1 MFFGGQRAK
10 ILTAYS
16 ARITKFI
23 YNILMHVILTHEQAD
38 FDALASLFGAYLLD
52 EKALPVLPRRMNRNL
67 RAFLTLYGA
76 EFPFVDPRD
85 LPQKSIKRVLLV
97 DTQSLV
103 TLKGMGDWTEVR
115 VIDHH
120 PRRAGL
126 PDTWQFTY
134 APTGATTTVLV
145 EAMQAHNGHLSMIQA
160 TLLLLGIYEDTGALT
175 YSSTTSRDVRAAAY
189 LLELGASLQ
198 IAVDFLNPPLSP
210 DQRRVYESLVSSAQT
225 YEIAGRRIVIAGA
238 DATGLSEEISTLA
251 HKLRDLLDPDALFV
265 LVRTDD
271 GVRMVARS
279 TTDQIDVAA
288 VAAQF
293 GGGGHDRAAAA
304 LIRPDK
310 EPPDSLLFE
319 IRDRLLEIL
328 PRFVRPLVTVAQIMS
343 NKPRLLDPET
353 PAQEVARLMQRYGYE
368 GFPVV
373 KDGRV
378 LGLLTRRAVDRAL
391 AHKLNLTAASLMDA
405 GSVTVRPEDSLETLQ
420 ARMTDSGWGQIP
432 VVDESGAVI
441 GIVTRT
447 DLLKTLLPGK
457 KRPERRSLTSKL
469 ENALPPERL
478 ALVRLVAAEAEAQG
492 LAVYVVGGFVRD
504 LLLGRPSLD
513 FDIVVEGDAILLARA
528 LSAKHGGRF
537 TSHTR
542 FGTAKWFLPPGLIVS
557 QTSSLPTFVD
567 LISARQEYYEHPT
580 ALPTVERGSIKLD
593 LHRRD
598 FTINTLALRLDG
610 RHFGELYDY
619 WGGLADLERGL
630 VRVLHSLSFV
640 DDPTRMIRAVRFEQR
655 FGFQIEARTL
665 QLMDEARPLLDRLT
679 SERIRHE
686 FDLILDEPNAP
697 AMLSRLA
704 DLHLLAAIRPN
715 LPWNETIC
723 SRLEEH
729 LSDSVPN
736 EWLGS
741 GWTLGGLPSRRAL
754 GYLLW
759 LFDQPLAVL
768 NRIINRLRLTAPL
781 ARALRLASALWADLP
796 SLVGTPPSVWTGRLD
811 GLPLPAVYAVYCAA
825 EGDARANLE
834 QYALIWRHVQPRT
847 DGHVLQSLGVPPG
860 PAYQNLLRRLLY
872 ARLDGEVTNDEEEEA
887 LLKRLLSE
895 LSG

>member
-1 MFFGGQRAK
+1 M
-10 ILTAYS
+10 I
-16 ARITKFI
+16 KFI
-23 YNILMHVILTHEQAD
+23 YNIPMHVILTHEQAD

-76 EFPFVDPRD
+76 EFPFLDPRD
-85 LPQKSIKRVLLV
+85 LPQESLDRITLV

-103 TLKGMGDWTEVR
+103 TLKGMGDQTEIR

-120 PRRAGL
+120 PRRPGL
-126 PDTWQFTY
+126 PDGWQFTY

-145 EAMQAHNGHLSMIQA
+145 EAIQAHNGHLSMIQA

-175 YSSTTSRDVRAAAY
+175 YTSTTPRDVRAAAY
-189 LLELGASLQ
+189 LLEQGASLQ
-198 IAVDFLNPPLSP
+198 IAVEFLNPPLSP
-210 DQRRVYESLVSSAQT
+210 AQRRVYENLATSAT
-225 YEIAGRRIVIAGA
+225 THEIAGRRIIVARA
-238 DATGLSEEISTLA
+238 DATGMNEEISTLA

-288 VAAQF
+288 VAGQF

-304 LIRPDK
+304 LIRPEK
-310 EPPDSLLFE
+310 EPQADLL
-319 IRDRLLEIL
+319 DQVCARLLEIL
-328 PRFVRPLVTVAQIMS
+328 PRFVRPSITVAQIMS
-343 NKPRLLDPET
+343 NKPHLLTPET

-368 GFPVV
+368 GFPVIQ
-373 KDGRV
+373 DGRV
-378 LGLLTRRAVDRAL
+378 VGLLTRRAVDRAL

-405 GSVTVRPEDSLETLQ
+405 GEVTIRPGDSLETLQ
-420 ARMTDSGWGQIP
+420 TRMTDSGWGQIP
-432 VVDESGAVI
+432 VVDDSGAVI

-447 DLLKTLLPGK
+447 DLLKTLSPRK
-457 KRPERRSLTSKL
+457 SRPERHNLASKL
-469 ENALPPERL
+469 EGALPPERL
-478 ALVRLVAAEAEAQG
+478 ELVRLVAAEAEAHG

-504 LLLGRPSLD
+504 LLLARPSLD

-528 LSAKHGGRF
+528 LTEKHGGRF

-542 FGTAKWFLPPGLIVS
+542 FGTAKWFLPDKFSTAGPA
-557 QTSSLPTFVD
+557 SLPAFVD

-580 ALPTVERGSIKLD
+580 ALPTVERSSIKLD

-655 FGFQIEARTL
+655 FGFRIETRTL
-665 QLMDEARPLLDRLT
+665 QLMKEAQPLLDRLT
-679 SERIRHE
+679 GERIRHE
-686 FDLILDEPNAP
+686 LDLILDESAAP

-704 DLHLLAAIRPN
+704 DLHLLSALKPN
-715 LPWNETIC
+715 LPWDERIR
-723 SRLEEH
+723 SRLEKY
-729 LSDSVPN
+729 LSAPIPT

-741 GWTLGGLPSRRAL
+741 GWTLGGVPSRRAL

-759 LFDQPLAVL
+759 LSQQPPPVL
-768 NRIINRLRLTAPL
+768 NRLVTRLRLTAPL
-781 ARALRLASALWADLP
+781 ARTLRLASALFADLP
-796 SLVGTPPSVWTGRLD
+796 SLLGAPPSIWTSRLD
-811 GLPLPAVYAVYCAA
+811 DVPLPGIYAVYCAA
-825 EGDARANLE
+825 DEEVRANL
-834 QYALIWRHVQPRT
+834 QNYAAVWRHIQPQT
-847 DGHVLQSLGVPPG
+847 DGHALQLLGLPPG
-860 PAYQNLLRRLLY
+860 PIYQNLLRRLRS
-872 ARLDGEVTNDEEEEA
+872 AWLDGEVKNKAEEDA
-887 LLKRLLSE
+887 LLMRLLAN
-895 LSG
+895 GI